1 MYEVIDIVGPLSL
14 ATKRSYERTTVSQSV
29 NQSVN
34 QNHFFSKTA
43 DIIFMKFY
51 INFWFLKG
59 ENVIQ
64 SRKTFLGKSQKYL

>member
-1 MYEVIDIVGPLSL
+1 MKAPLSC
-14 ATKRSYERTTVSQSV
+14 SE
-29 NQSVN
+29 SVN